1 MSTDDTTPARKE
13 WVKAAYSP
21 NGTMVTVSLQQG
33 NASAKATVKA
43 YTSSIKKGVTEAR
56 GIAERMLND
65 LLEAIQ

>member
-1 MSTDDTTPARKE
+1 MNDDTTPARKE

-33 NASAKATVKA
+33 SASSRATVKA
-43 YTSSIKKGVTEAR
+43 ASTRIKHGVAEAR

-65 LLEAIQ
+65 LLEAIA